1 MPDNSRSTG
10 VLQRIHG
17 DEARVA
23 GGHYFE
29 FRQAAS
35 ASSLLETVPTEELDE
50 LTVDNERLFARRFG
64 TDLPRDARAAVI
76 AIKQN
81 HGFVD
86 SEVRWLVRSGFL
98 RASRNDAKLKP
109 TVWAPVIGWFMV
121 LSLSAFCASSLLQIL
136 TSAAPAWTQA
146 IGAASVLAL
155 GYCLGTLASRVF
167 ITPWR
172 LVNGRPS

>member
-1 MPDNSRSTG
+1 MPDNSQSTG
-10 VLQRIHG
+10 VHQRIHG

-29 FRQAAS
+29 FRRTAS
-35 ASSLLETVPTEELDE
+35 ASGLFETVPTQQLDE
-50 LTVDNERLFARRFG
+50 LAVDSEPLFARRFG
-64 TDLPRDARAAVI
+64 TDLPREARAAVI
-76 AIKQN
+76 AIKQS

-98 RASRNDAKLKP
+98 RATRNDASLRP
-109 TVWAPVIGWFMV
+109 TVWAPIIGWFMV
-121 LSLSAFCASSLLQIL
+121 LSLTAFCASSLIQIL
-136 TSAAPAWTQA
+136 MSAAPEWKQA

-155 GYCLGTLASRVF
+155 GFYLGTFATRVF

-172 LVNGRPS
+172 LVKSHPS